1 MAGPIEVPSSGGG
14 NGSALMPSAAEV
26 VSASASGASITLPM
40 AAPAPMPIDQLKT
53 TLESAGLS
61 LVQTEPRKLQDAQ
74 ERMAREPLP
83 TRVPRE
89 RPVLAPLDPR
99 PLVQVETHK
108 PQ

>member
-1 MAGPIEVPSSGGG
+1 
-14 NGSALMPSAAEV
+14 MPSAAEV